1 MVGEERCKKE
11 SYMRPAYRADT
22 IGSLLRPPE
31 LLQARAAAPFK
42 VALPAVSQIVSSYW
56 QREVSAPAYARI
68 SDLYPEI
75 AESVRREI
83 AALLAE
89 GVPYIQI
96 DAPRYTYFV
105 DERWRQR
112 FRDQGTDPDALL
124 DEWTA
129 ADNTS
134 LVGIKSRP

>member
-1 MVGEERCKKE
+1 
-11 SYMRPAYRADT
+11 MRQAYRADT

-42 VALPAVSQIVSSYW
+42 ITLPAVSQIVSSYW

-75 AESVRREI
+75 AEIVRREI

-96 DAPRYTYFV
+96 DAPRYT
-105 DERWRQR
+105 
-112 FRDQGTDPDALL
+112 
-124 DEWTA
+124 
-129 ADNTS
+129 
-134 LVGIKSRP
+134 